1 MKKTFIF
8 VFLLFNAIISLITA
22 ASYCYV
28 SGNTFTIPSDNKESN
43 PYHTYKIN
51 KSTDNIQN
59 NKNNNTHKN
68 NNLDKNNS
76 IQKDN
81 SLNININNNNTQDNN
96 ANNNIKNKHY
106 YNRNKN
112 SGKNRINKVI
122 QTYNKTSKKPYRKKT
137 LKKQKT
143 NNITKIEFQKH
154 FIKIKAGSSENILF
168 TTTPVKS
175 SHANLLY
182 KSNNNSIAVYKNNKL
197 TGIKK
202 GFTTIL
208 IMLKNRTVKAACPI
222 KVI

>member
-8 VFLLFNAIISLITA
+8 VFLLFNAIISLIGA

-51 KSTDNIQN
+51 KNTDNSKN
-59 NKNNNTHKN
+59 KKNNNIQKN
-68 NNLDKNNS
+68 NNLHKNNS
-76 IQKDN
+76 IQKGN
-81 SLNININNNNTQDNN
+81 SLNTNINNNNTQDNN

-122 QTYNKTSKKPYRKKT
+122 QTCNKTDKKPYRKKT
-137 LKKQKT
+137 LKKQNT
-143 NNITKIEFQKH
+143 NNIKKIEFQKH
-154 FIKIKAGSSENILF
+154 FIKIKAGSSEDISF

-175 SHANLLY
+175 SHANLVY

-208 IMLKNRTVKAACPI
+208 IMLKNGTVKAACPV